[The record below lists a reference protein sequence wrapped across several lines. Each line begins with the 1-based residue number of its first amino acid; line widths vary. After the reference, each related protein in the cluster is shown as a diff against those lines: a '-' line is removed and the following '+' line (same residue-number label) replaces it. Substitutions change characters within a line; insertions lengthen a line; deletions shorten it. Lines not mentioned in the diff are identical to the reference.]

1 MGTGCCGLGEIAT
14 LSAMKTWATG
24 LMVMGVLVPA
34 ASAREGSGGT
44 LVGYRAFEYQPAPSV
59 ELVEPAG
66 DAPGSRASTGA
77 AGEGAGNDFQL
88 DGSVPM
94 YGSAGS
100 RWWSIGTAVS
110 YDFDDAT
117 GVNLNGSITYFL
129 IEDVE
134 LTFELGAWYHSQPG
148 DDAVGIN
155 PEVVFRWHA
164 LHDAEK
170 DWTVFL
176 DTGIGL
182 LISTDLVPEDGTG
195 VNFMP
200 RVGAGFTVRLGESQ
214 NRLMAGV
221 RWHHISNAR
230 FNGEARNPSRDGV
243 AVHASVV
250 FPF

>member
-1 MGTGCCGLGEIAT
+1 
-14 LSAMKTWATG
+14 
-24 LMVMGVLVPA
+24 
-34 ASAREGSGGT
+34 
-44 LVGYRAFEYQPAPSV
+44 
-59 ELVEPAG
+59 
-66 DAPGSRASTGA
+66 
-77 AGEGAGNDFQL
+77 
-88 DGSVPM
+88 M

-100 RWWSIGTAVS
+100 RWWAIGTAVS
-110 YDFDDAT
+110 FDFDDAT

-134 LTFELGAWYHSQPG
+134 VTFELGAWYHSQPG
-148 DDAVGIN
+148 DDAVGSN

-182 LISTDLVPEDGTG
+182 LFSSDRVPEDGTG
-195 VNFMP
+195 VYFMP

-243 AVHASVV
+243 AVHASIV